1 MRSNKVLIIESKT
14 FKEIM
19 YNLVLFKKHY
29 LSTELIIMIFKIEI
43 IKTVVLFKKL
53 IKRRIKKHFLV
64 YERINFEI
72 IKKA

>member
-29 LSTELIIMIFKIEI
+29 LSTELIIMIFKI
-43 IKTVVLFKKL
+43 K
-53 IKRRIKKHFLV
+53 
-64 YERINFEI
+64 
-72 IKKA
+72 